1 MEERI
6 KNLEDTVSILTD
18 TIGSLMR
25 TQVMLIA
32 DIEEIRK
39 ENKNDSSTDIKKT

>member
-6 KNLEDTVSILTD
+6 KNLEEAISLINDTIASLTRITVSI
-18 TIGSLMR
+18 
-25 TQVMLIA
+25 IA
-32 DIEEIRK
+32 DMEEIRK